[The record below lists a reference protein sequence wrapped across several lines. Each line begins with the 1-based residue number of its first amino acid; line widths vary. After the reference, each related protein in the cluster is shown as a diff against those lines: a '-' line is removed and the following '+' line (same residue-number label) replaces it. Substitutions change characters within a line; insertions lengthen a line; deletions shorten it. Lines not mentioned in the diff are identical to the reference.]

1 MKSVTRTAWGL
12 AAFLLLFGVGHAGPK
27 TEQFW
32 NDLFKKYSGE
42 SLVCLLDNVTVDVE
56 YTGEVARRDIS
67 DTERGGL
74 AADRAASLALG
85 SRYTTINRYSKQ
97 FAVLDEAGAAAMREY
112 AVPYLAGQLIT
123 HHSLEIVD
131 RQGNRVPASAD
142 RIQVRSAYPD
152 AGEIYQRVKDLVF
165 RLDDLPIPC
174 VVGMHYTVEGEEAF
188 GFQDRVF
195 ASRLPTYRMEMSYS
209 FPQSYA
215 MQNAWWP
222 NALKSLRIQ
231 DPEQKSTATAR
242 GEVLQWIWRHKNL
255 RPAVREPFAPPLG
268 DVMPRIVFSPN
279 FESNWSK
286 LLEWYAEGVT
296 QALTVGGSD
305 RILRG
310 PTREAIEQFEAAKK
324 EARERDAAAE
334 SAASVAEGSV
344 STEGAE
350 EEIAASTS
358 APLAD
363 EPLTQREE
371 IAAILRYVQDR
382 YEVLDLP
389 LGRDGYFPN
398 RPVDVFD
405 LPRVAPKDLV
415 GILVGMLRIAGIETD
430 FAVVSTSE
438 HGAVRT
444 EFPALVQFDRA
455 LAVAR
460 SEGDVFFLDPTDKAA
475 GIEDPAASIEG
486 QTVLVVRAGDEPEW
500 LPVPISSSS
509 RNGWALEGELS
520 RDESGAWKKTVEGI
534 GRGEANRVFRERFY
548 VGGSERGSEARR
560 VWTGQNFPAGCTLGD
575 WTDSRG
581 LTNDEDYEFRGT
593 IAYPEGLVEERGDT
607 LILSAA
613 LFGRAVPIQ
622 YFAVGDA
629 RTLPIRLGF
638 EERGEEKTRFRVPEG
653 YAIVSLPGEQEYRK
667 PFGKVHMT
675 FSRYEGT
682 IEYLMEYTLDET
694 ELPVEAAPLLLE
706 MFDQFLANDG
716 KKIILRK
723 RSEEELVIGG

>member
-1 MKSVTRTAWGL
+1 
-12 AAFLLLFGVGHAGPK
+12 
-27 TEQFW
+27 
-32 NDLFKKYSGE
+32 
-42 SLVCLLDNVTVDVE
+42 
-56 YTGEVARRDIS
+56 
-67 DTERGGL
+67 
-74 AADRAASLALG
+74 
-85 SRYTTINRYSKQ
+85 
-97 FAVLDEAGAAAMREY
+97 
-112 AVPYLAGQLIT
+112 VP
-123 HHSLEIVD
+123 
-131 RQGNRVPASAD
+131 AD

-165 RLDDLPIPC
+165 RLEDLPIPC
-174 VVGMHYTVEGEEAF
+174 VVTLHYTVEGEEAF

-195 ASRLPTYRMEMSYS
+195 ASRLPTYRMEMSYN

-215 MQNAWWP
+215 MQNPWWS

-242 GEVLQWIWRHKNL
+242 GEVFQWIWRQKNL

-279 FESNWSK
+279 FEANWSK
-286 LLEWYAEGVT
+286 VLEWYAEGVT
-296 QALTVGGSD
+296 QALTLGGSD

-310 PTREAIEQFEAAKK
+310 LAREAIESYEAAKQV
-324 EARERDAAAE
+324 ERR
-334 SAASVAEGSV
+334 VAEEALRGGEAGSLPG
-344 STEGAE
+344 EGAE
-350 EEIAASTS
+350 EGMADSMS
-358 APLAD
+358 APPSE
-363 EPLTQREE
+363 EPTTQREE
-371 IAAILRYVQDR
+371 IAAIYRYVQDR

-405 LPRVAPKDLV
+405 LPEIAPKDLA
-415 GILVGMLRIAGIETD
+415 GILVGMLRVAEVEAD
-430 FAVVSTSE
+430 FAIVSTNE

-444 EFPALVQFDRA
+444 EFPALLQFDRA

-486 QTVLVVRAGDEPEW
+486 QMVLVVRAGDEPEW
-500 LPVPISSSS
+500 LPVPVSSSS

-520 RDESGAWKKTVEGI
+520 RDESGAWKKSIECV

-548 VGGSERGSEARR
+548 VGGDERGEETRR
-560 VWTGQNFPAGCTLGD
+560 VWAGQNFPAGCALGD
-575 WTDSRG
+575 WADTRG
-581 LTNDEDYEFRGT
+581 LTNEEDYRFRGT
-593 IAYPEGLVEERGDT
+593 IAYPAELVEERGDT
-607 LILSAA
+607 LVLSAA
-613 LFGRAVPIQ
+613 LFGRSVPLQ

-629 RTLPIRLGF
+629 RSLPIRFAF

-653 YAIVSLPGEQEYRK
+653 YAVVSLPEEQEYRK

-675 FSRYEGT
+675 FSRFEGT

-694 ELPVEAAPLLLE
+694 ELPVEAAPQLRE
-706 MFDQFLANDG
+706 MFDQFLANEG
-716 KKIILRK
+716 KTIILRK